1 MGSSSRVPEIG
12 QFSKISVHTHHKD
25 ETMTKRTYAR
35 IQDWMAKAKYGLLFL
50 TVVAIILGTSFFSGT
65 FYPNAW
71 TVDKIE
77 DAMHKKEL
85 NQVTLL
91 GLKEPEFEYTDRTTF
106 VQATGRCVEYLNYTT
121 DRLSRVPTSI
131 IIAMAGV
138 ESGWGTS
145 RFALEGNALFG
156 VRTWDKNTP
165 QMKAKGNPD
174 ASWGVKKYKTK
185 CQSVKDMIAILN
197 RHPAYKEFR
206 VEREKQLDN
215 GKWNY
220 RRLMVRMNA
229 WSTNPDYHEII
240 LQAIVDSKLP

>member
-1 MGSSSRVPEIG
+1 MIRPEPRKQPSII
-12 QFSKISVHTHHKD
+12 K
-25 ETMTKRTYAR
+25 
-35 IQDWMAKAKYGLLFL
+35 W
-50 TVVAIILGTSFFSGT
+50 VVATIVLVTIIIGGSFTGGT
-65 FYPNAW
+65 FYPNVW
-71 TVDKIE
+71 TVKKIE
-77 DAMHKKEL
+77 AEVHKKEL
-85 NQVTLL
+85 SQVQLL
-91 GLKEPEFEYTDRTTF
+91 GLKEPEFEYSDKATF
-106 VQATGRCVEYLNYTT
+106 LTATGKCVEYLNYTT

-145 RFALEGNALFG
+145 RFANEGNALFG

-165 QMKAKGNPD
+165 RMKAKGNPD
-174 ASWGVKKYKTK
+174 AKWGVKKYKTK

-206 VEREKQLDN
+206 VEREQQLDD

-220 RRLMVRMNA
+220 RKLMVLMNA

-240 LQAIVDSKLP
+240 LQAIVDNKLP

>member
-1 MGSSSRVPEIG
+1 MIRPEPRKQPSII
-12 QFSKISVHTHHKD
+12 K
-25 ETMTKRTYAR
+25 
-35 IQDWMAKAKYGLLFL
+35 W
-50 TVVAIILGTSFFSGT
+50 VVATIVLVTIIIGGSFTGGT
-65 FYPNAW
+65 FYPNVW
-71 TVDKIE
+71 TIKKIE
-77 DAMHKKEL
+77 AEVHKKEL
-85 NQVTLL
+85 SQVQLL
-91 GLKEPEFEYTDRTTF
+91 GLKEPEFEYSDKATF
-106 VQATGRCVEYLNYTT
+106 LTATGKCVEYLNYTT

-145 RFALEGNALFG
+145 RFANEGNALFG

-165 QMKAKGNPD
+165 RMKAKGNPD
-174 ASWGVKKYKTK
+174 ANWGVKKYKTK

-206 VEREKQLDN
+206 VEREQQLDD

-220 RRLMVRMNA
+220 RKLMVLMNA

-240 LQAIVDSKLP
+240 LQAIVDNKLP

>member
-1 MGSSSRVPEIG
+1 M
-12 QFSKISVHTHHKD
+12 QKQD
-25 ETMTKRTYAR
+25 TKKSNSTIKWVA
-35 IQDWMAKAKYGLLFL
+35 L
-50 TVVAIILGTSFFSGT
+50 TIILLVMSIVGSFTGGT
-65 FYPNAW
+65 FYPNVW
-71 TVDKIE
+71 TVEKIE
-77 DAMHKKEL
+77 AEVHKKEL
-85 NQVTLL
+85 SQVQLL
-91 GLKEPEFEYTDRTTF
+91 GLKEPEFEYSDKATF
-106 VQATGRCVEYLNYTT
+106 LTATGKCVEYLNYTT

-145 RFALEGNALFG
+145 RFATEGNALFG

-165 QMKAKGNPD
+165 HMKAKGNPD
-174 ASWGVKKYKTK
+174 ARWGVKKYKTK

-206 VEREKQLDN
+206 VEREKQLDDGN
-215 GKWNY
+215 WNY

-240 LQAIVDSKLP
+240 LQAVVDNKLP

>member
-1 MGSSSRVPEIG
+1 MQKQEFKKQPSII
-12 QFSKISVHTHHKD
+12 K
-25 ETMTKRTYAR
+25 
-35 IQDWMAKAKYGLLFL
+35 W
-50 TVVAIILGTSFFSGT
+50 VVATIILVTLIIGGSFIGGT
-65 FYPNAW
+65 FYPNTW

-77 DAMHKKEL
+77 DEMHKKEL

-91 GLKEPEFEYTDRTTF
+91 GLKEPEFEYKDKSTF
-106 VQATGRCVEYLNYTT
+106 IKATGRCVEYLNYTT

-145 RFALEGNALFG
+145 RFATEGNALFG

-174 ASWGVKKYKTK
+174 ARWGVKKYKTK

-206 VEREKQLDN
+206 VEREKQLDDGN
-215 GKWNY
+215 WNY

-240 LQAIVDSKLP
+240 LQAVVDNKLP

>member
-1 MGSSSRVPEIG
+1 M
-12 QFSKISVHTHHKD
+12 QKQD
-25 ETMTKRTYAR
+25 TKKSNSTIKWVA
-35 IQDWMAKAKYGLLFL
+35 L
-50 TVVAIILGTSFFSGT
+50 TIILLVMSIVGSFTGGT
-65 FYPNAW
+65 FYPNVW
-71 TVDKIE
+71 TVEKIE
-77 DAMHKKEL
+77 AEVHKKEL
-85 NQVTLL
+85 SQVQLL
-91 GLKEPEFEYTDRTTF
+91 GLKEPEFEYSDKATF
-106 VQATGRCVEYLNYTT
+106 LTATGKCVEYLNYTT

-145 RFALEGNALFG
+145 RFATEGNALFG

-174 ASWGVKKYKTK
+174 ARWGVKKYKTK

-206 VEREKQLDN
+206 VEREKQLDDGN
-215 GKWNY
+215 WNY

-240 LQAIVDSKLP
+240 LQAVVDNKLP